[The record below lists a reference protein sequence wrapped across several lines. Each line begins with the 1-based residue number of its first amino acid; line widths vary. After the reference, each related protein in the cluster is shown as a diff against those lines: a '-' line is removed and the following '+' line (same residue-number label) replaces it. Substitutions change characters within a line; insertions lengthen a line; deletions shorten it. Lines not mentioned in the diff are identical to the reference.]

1 MAVTEA
7 GDGFSIQRKLAR
19 AVVDHDEV
27 ISRAVHFGEAKFHG
41 SGEI

>member
-1 MAVTEA
+1 MAVAEA

-27 ISRAVHFGEAKFHG
+27 VPRAVHFGEAKFHEG
-41 SGEI
+41 GDI